1 LVRAPALYRLSGL
14 ALVLAATMF
23 IIAEIISFF
32 IFAQQGED
40 YDLERIATSAIF
52 FYQSLLTLLAGA
64 LLLGGMVG
72 LYVRQSEAA
81 GRVGVVGFLVAFFV
95 TVFVEGDFYANTFV
109 TPLVALEAPYLLLG
123 SPLSGIVQVWLP
135 FDFVLLALGWLLLAA
150 STVRAR
156 VYPRAA
162 SWILLLGAVVALVP
176 MPLANLPFEATL
188 GWLGLVLLKTRE
200 DTSRRRREDKKR
212 RGGKKRR

>member
-1 LVRAPALYRLSGL
+1 VRAPALFRLSGL

-32 IFAQQGED
+32 IFAQQGGG
-40 YDLERIATSAIF
+40 YDLKQIARSAIF

-72 LYVRQSEAA
+72 LYVKQSEAA
-81 GRVGVVGFLVAFFV
+81 GRLGLVGFLLAFFA
-95 TVFVEGDFYANTFV
+95 TVFVEGDFYSNTFI
-109 TPLVALEAPYLLLG
+109 TPLVAQENPALLTEG
-123 SPLSGIVQVWLP
+123 PLAGIFQVWLP
-135 FDFVLLALGWLLLAA
+135 FDFVLLALGWLVLAA

-162 SWILLLGAVVALVP
+162 SWILLIGAVVALLP
-176 MPLANLPFEATL
+176 IPLANLPFEATL
-188 GWLGLVLLKTRE
+188 GWLGFVLLKTRE
-200 DTSRRRREDKKR
+200 ASRRR

>member
-1 LVRAPALYRLSGL
+1 VRAPALFRLSGL

-32 IFAQQGED
+32 IFAQQGGG
-40 YDLERIATSAIF
+40 YDLKQIARSSIF
-52 FYQSLLTLLAGA
+52 YYQSLLTLLAGA

-72 LYVRQSEAA
+72 LYVKQSEAA
-81 GRVGVVGFLVAFFV
+81 GRLGLVGFLLAFFA
-95 TVFVEGDFYANTFV
+95 TVFVEGDFYSNTFI
-109 TPLVALEAPYLLLG
+109 TPLVAQENPALLTEG
-123 SPLSGIVQVWLP
+123 PLAGIFQVWLP
-135 FDFVLLALGWLLLAA
+135 FDFVLLALGWLVLAA

-162 SWILLLGAVVALVP
+162 SWILLIGAVVALLP
-176 MPLANLPFEATL
+176 IPLANLPFEATL
-188 GWLGLVLLKTRE
+188 GWLGFVLLKTRE
-200 DTSRRRREDKKR
+200 ASRRR